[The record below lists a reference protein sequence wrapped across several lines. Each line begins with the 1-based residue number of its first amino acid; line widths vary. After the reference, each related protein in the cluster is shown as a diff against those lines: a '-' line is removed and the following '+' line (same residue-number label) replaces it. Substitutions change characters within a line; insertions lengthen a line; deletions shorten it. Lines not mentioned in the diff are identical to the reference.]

1 MTDFFNTSFDFSTS
15 KDFGATGSDIDE
27 EDTSTIPF
35 SPPILAATNLMDAKN
50 NLLEKGKV
58 SFDLLE
64 EKLKEHRDDT
74 ATLAADNPLLS
85 DGEGEISSP
94 SDDDDDDDDEEKQPM
109 LSTKREDDYFD
120 SELENSATTTTVPAF
135 LPSKP
140 FSDFNLCRP
149 LLKALSS
156 IGLYQATPIQ
166 IAAIPIALMGKDIC
180 GGAVTG
186 SGKTA
191 AFLIPVIE
199 RLMHR
204 RKGAASATRVLI
216 ILPTR
221 ELAVQCHEVAT
232 QLASTSQGMI
242 RVALAAGGM
251 PLRAQEAS
259 LRTQPEIAIG
269 TPGRLIDLLRNSQGF
284 SLDSLEVLILDEADR
299 MLDDG
304 FKDELDEILRLCP
317 STHQRQTM
325 LFSASMTESVDQLAR
340 LSLRKPI
347 KLFVDGSKGLLARK
361 LHQEFIRI
369 REGREGDRLPILLA
383 LCKKEASTE
392 LDSEGK
398 VSKRCI
404 VFMPTKE
411 LAHRFRLL
419 LGLTSSSKGDPIL
432 ASELHGGLTQAE
444 RLDSLQRFRDGK
456 VQFLV
461 ATDVAARGLD
471 IPNVSLV
478 LMHSM
483 PVIYAT
489 YLHRVGRTARA
500 GLSGRSLSLVGEG
513 ADRKILKQVQL
524 NSTEPIRH
532 RLINAKAM
540 EAISKTTQKVLPA
553 LEAMLE
559 EEREQKEMEEAERD
573 INRAQNIIDKRDEI
587 NSRPRRTWFQSGKE
601 KRMSNMSDSIGNVA
615 TTKKGRF

>member
-1 MTDFFNTSFDFSTS
+1 MTDFFNTSFDFSNS
-15 KDFGATGSDIDE
+15 KDFGASDC
-27 EDTSTIPF
+27 EDDITF
-35 SPPILAATNLMDAKN
+35 SPPILAANNLMDAKN
-50 NLLEKGKV
+50 NLLEKGKT

-64 EKLKEHRDDT
+64 QKLKEHRDT
-74 ATLAADNPLLS
+74 TNLAEDNPLLS
-85 DGEGEISSP
+85 DGEEEVSSP
-94 SDDDDDDDDEEKQPM
+94 SDDDDLDSIEPI
-109 LSTKREDDYFD
+109 STKKEDDYFD
-120 SELENSATTTTVPAF
+120 SEMETLPSN

-149 LLKALSS
+149 LLKALSTL
-156 IGLYQATPIQ
+156 GLHQATPIQ
-166 IAAIPIALMGKDIC
+166 AAAIPIALMGKDIC

-204 RKGAASATRVLI
+204 RKGAPSATRVLI

-369 REGREGDRLPILLA
+369 RDGREGDRLPILLA
-383 LCKKEASTE
+383 LCKKEAGQGAIGG
-392 LDSEGK
+392 DG
-398 VSKRCI
+398 VSDGQVGNRCI

-419 LGLTSSSKGDPIL
+419 LGLSSSSKGEPIL
-432 ASELHGGLTQAE
+432 AAELHGGLTQAE

-471 IPNVSLV
+471 IPNVNLV

-483 PVIYAT
+483 PIIYAT

-540 EAISKTTQKVLPA
+540 ESISKTTHKVLPA
-553 LEAMLE
+553 LEDMLE
-559 EEREQKEMEEAERD
+559 EEREKKEMDDAERD
-573 INRAQNIIDKRDEI
+573 INRAQNIIDKKDEI
-587 NSRPRRTWFQSGKE
+587 NSRPARTWFQSGKE
-601 KRMSNMSDSIGNVA
+601 KRIASGTDSRSNSKRS
-615 TTKKGRF
+615 KY